1 MSRTIASFLLA
12 VAIGMFAGV
21 AAAQAPGP
29 DALLAEAG
37 EFSQHGQYEQ
47 AIAAAE
53 KALAAAEKSFGP
65 EDPLVLK
72 VLKALAG
79 YHELKGEPARA
90 LPLYRR
96 ALAIAEKA
104 FGPGGS
110 EVAELKTRIAD
121 AEKKTA
127 LEPKKTGKS
136 TGAAK
141 APRSLTRSLSVAD
154 AAPPLQHTAG
164 AATRSFN
171 AAGEEGGTIPVFP
184 WPPPTP
190 SAEYVFPP
198 EVFARF
204 TTVGDVTAF
213 ILKALESSGYVER
226 SFYQTGDSGVAL
238 VTRLEKIGDDGAPAA
253 EAERWPAGVDNN
265 SSGGFISF
273 VRGLFFAQAATTA

>member
-198 EVFARF
+198 EVSP
-204 TTVGDVTAF
+204 
-213 ILKALESSGYVER
+213 AL
-226 SFYQTGDSGVAL
+226 QPLAM
-238 VTRLEKIGDDGAPAA
+238 
-253 EAERWPAGVDNN
+253 
-265 SSGGFISF
+265 
-273 VRGLFFAQAATTA
+273 